1 MFEAFSTLDAYPA
14 SGSQNCRRRKV
25 KDATQMVFLDQSKL
39 QRHAVLGLATAGG
52 GGGGDGDDDGVCNQ

>member
-1 MFEAFSTLDAYPA
+1 MMTVVVLPA

-39 QRHAVLGLATAGG
+39 QRHAVVGLATAGG
-52 GGGGDGDDDGVCNQ
+52 GGGGGDDDGVCNQ